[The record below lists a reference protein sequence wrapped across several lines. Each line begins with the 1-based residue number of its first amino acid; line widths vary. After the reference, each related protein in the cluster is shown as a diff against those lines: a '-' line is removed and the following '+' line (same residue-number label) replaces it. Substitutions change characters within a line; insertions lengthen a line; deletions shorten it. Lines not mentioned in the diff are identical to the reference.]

1 MIHEV
6 VLCSCVTKVQCFSFI
21 YAWCFI
27 NLSCRYLNKKFN
39 QQHRVT
45 IGADFATK
53 ELQIEDRFVT
63 LQVSSSKLWQTFSL
77 HQTSKDLTCLCC
89 LQIWD
94 TAGQERFHS
103 LGVGFYGGVD
113 CFVLVF
119 DVNVL
124 GSFDILDNWHK
135 EILNYV

>member
-63 LQVSSSKLWQTFSL
+63 LQVSSSKLWLDLFL
-77 HQTSKDLTCLCC
+77 TSNFK
-89 LQIWD
+89 
-94 TAGQERFHS
+94 GSHM
-103 LGVGFYGGVD
+103 
-113 CFVLVF
+113 FVLLV
-119 DVNVL
+119 DL
-124 GSFDILDNWHK
+124 GHGRARKIS
-135 EILNYV
+135 